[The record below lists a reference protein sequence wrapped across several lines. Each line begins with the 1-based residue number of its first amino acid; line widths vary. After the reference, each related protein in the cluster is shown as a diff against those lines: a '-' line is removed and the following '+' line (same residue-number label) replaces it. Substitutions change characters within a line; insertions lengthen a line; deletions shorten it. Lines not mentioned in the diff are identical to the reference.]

1 MWRGQRRLIPD
12 CVGPGVS
19 FFSAVGA
26 SSSGTSALI
35 LARHARKQPLCAPKY
50 LVIPTGVR
58 VAVSYT

>member
-1 MWRGQRRLIPD
+1 MTVLWQFA
-12 CVGPGVS
+12 GVES
-19 FFSAVGA
+19 

-35 LARHARKQPLCAPKY
+35 LARHARKQPLCVPKY